1 MGNQGSKIEEMLR
14 KFGRKQRRRTLD
26 HVGDFTG
33 MLGPQSVYMGTI
45 QGKDNHIVYGEVHGE
60 CEIEG
65 TLVLGEG
72 GRWKGNIRASSI
84 VIAGHV
90 EGDIHATTKLELS
103 RTAFVRGKITS
114 PVVAI
119 ARGAVHD
126 GSIRMA
132 KQTQITRYHER
143 RESLEKERGETE
155 K

>member
-1 MGNQGSKIEEMLR
+1 MKIEEILR
-14 KFGRKQRRRTLD
+14 KFGKKQRRRTLD

-126 GSIRMA
+126 GSIRMD

-143 RESLEKERGETE
+143 RESQEKDRDETE

>member
-1 MGNQGSKIEEMLR
+1 MGNPGLKIEAILR

-33 MLGPQSVYMGTI
+33 MLGPESVYMGTI
-45 QGKDNHIVYGEVHGE
+45 QGKDNHIVYGQVQGD

-65 TLVLGEG
+65 ILVLGEG
-72 GRWKGNIRASSI
+72 GSWKGNIRAASV
-84 VIAGHV
+84 VIAGRV
-90 EGDIHATTKLELS
+90 EGDIHATNKLELA
-103 RTAFVRGKITS
+103 RTAHVHGKITS

-132 KQTQITRYHER
+132 KQTQITRYRER
-143 RESLEKERGETE
+143 RDIPELEKEKE
-155 K
+155 KE

>member
-1 MGNQGSKIEEMLR
+1 MKIEEILR

-33 MLGPQSVYMGTI
+33 MLGSQSVYMGTI

-65 TLVLGEG
+65 TLVLGDG
-72 GRWKGNIRASSI
+72 GRWRGNIRASSI

-90 EGDIHATTKLELS
+90 EGDIHATTKLELA

-143 RESLEKERGETE
+143 RESLEKDRDE
-155 K
+155 KEK